1 MSNEHTVKSYE
12 EELRYLIDSVIKMGS
27 LTESQLVDSMD
38 AVIKVD
44 KDSIDKII
52 KSDDEINKF
61 RSKIDTQIMTLLVKR
76 APMAIDL
83 RETISSLKISQD
95 LERIGDLSKS
105 NAKKVKPL
113 PLDLPEELLGNL
125 KRLGDLVI
133 KQLNDV
139 LDSYVNKNYDKAKE
153 VWEKD
158 EQVDDLTYI
167 AMESVIDFLSKEA
180 DLKEKLFSNKMNGK
194 IFIIEDEPSIIQL
207 VQHNLEKNG
216 FIVSSSVNGN
226 DGLKE
231 LKKFQPDLL
240 LLDWMLPDLSGIEIC
255 KNIRKD
261 NSIKNLP
268 VIMLTAK
275 GEEEDKIKGLDSGV
289 DDYLTK
295 PFSFNELMARIK
307 AVLRR
312 SNPNTVSDNLEFEDL
327 VLDRIEKRVYRDKK
341 EIQLGPTEFRLLEFS
356 LVNPKRVYSRD
367 QILENVWPNNINV
380 ESRTIDVHIRRL
392 RKSINIQNK
401 KELIRTVRSSGY
413 SLI

>member
-1 MSNEHTVKSYE
+1 
-12 EELRYLIDSVIKMGS
+12 
-27 LTESQLVDSMD
+27 
-38 AVIKVD
+38 
-44 KDSIDKII
+44 
-52 KSDDEINKF
+52 
-61 RSKIDTQIMTLLVKR
+61 
-76 APMAIDL
+76 
-83 RETISSLKISQD
+83 
-95 LERIGDLSKS
+95 
-105 NAKKVKPL
+105 
-113 PLDLPEELLGNL
+113 
-125 KRLGDLVI
+125 
-133 KQLNDV
+133 
-139 LDSYVNKNYDKAKE
+139 
-153 VWEKD
+153 
-158 EQVDDLTYI
+158 
-167 AMESVIDFLSKEA
+167 
-180 DLKEKLFSNKMNGK
+180 MNGK

-216 FIVSSSVNGN
+216 FIVSSSLNGN

-261 NSIKNLP
+261 NSFKNLP

-295 PFSFNELMARIK
+295 PFSFNELIARIK

-312 SNPNTVSDNLEFEDL
+312 SNPNTVSDNLKFDDL
-327 VLDRIEKRVYRDKK
+327 MLDRIEKRVFRDGQ
-341 EIQLGPTEFRLLEFS
+341 EIKLGPTEFRLLDFF
-356 LVNPKRVYSRD
+356 LTNPKRVYSRD
-367 QILENVWPNNINV
+367 QILESVWPNNVNV

-392 RKSINIQNK
+392 RQSVNLKNK

>member
-1 MSNEHTVKSYE
+1 
-12 EELRYLIDSVIKMGS
+12 
-27 LTESQLVDSMD
+27 
-38 AVIKVD
+38 
-44 KDSIDKII
+44 
-52 KSDDEINKF
+52 
-61 RSKIDTQIMTLLVKR
+61 
-76 APMAIDL
+76 
-83 RETISSLKISQD
+83 
-95 LERIGDLSKS
+95 
-105 NAKKVKPL
+105 
-113 PLDLPEELLGNL
+113 
-125 KRLGDLVI
+125 
-133 KQLNDV
+133 
-139 LDSYVNKNYDKAKE
+139 
-153 VWEKD
+153 
-158 EQVDDLTYI
+158 
-167 AMESVIDFLSKEA
+167 
-180 DLKEKLFSNKMNGK
+180 MNGK

-216 FIVSSSVNGN
+216 FLVSSSLNGN

-261 NSIKNLP
+261 NSFKNLP

-312 SNPNTVSDNLEFEDL
+312 SNPNTVSDNLKFDDL
-327 VLDRIEKRVYRDKK
+327 MLDRIEKRVFRDGH
-341 EIQLGPTEFRLLEFS
+341 EIKLGPTEFRLLEFF
-356 LVNPKRVYSRD
+356 LTNPKRVYSRD
-367 QILENVWPNNINV
+367 QILESVWPNNVNV

-392 RKSINIQNK
+392 RQSVNLKNK
-401 KELIRTVRSSGY
+401 RELIRTVRSSGY

>member
-1 MSNEHTVKSYE
+1 
-12 EELRYLIDSVIKMGS
+12 
-27 LTESQLVDSMD
+27 
-38 AVIKVD
+38 
-44 KDSIDKII
+44 
-52 KSDDEINKF
+52 
-61 RSKIDTQIMTLLVKR
+61 
-76 APMAIDL
+76 
-83 RETISSLKISQD
+83 
-95 LERIGDLSKS
+95 
-105 NAKKVKPL
+105 
-113 PLDLPEELLGNL
+113 
-125 KRLGDLVI
+125 
-133 KQLNDV
+133 
-139 LDSYVNKNYDKAKE
+139 
-153 VWEKD
+153 
-158 EQVDDLTYI
+158 
-167 AMESVIDFLSKEA
+167 
-180 DLKEKLFSNKMNGK
+180 MNGK

-216 FIVSSSVNGN
+216 FIVLSSVNGN
-226 DGLKE
+226 DGLRE

-240 LLDWMLPDLSGIEIC
+240 LLDWMLPDLSGIDIC

-261 NSIKNLP
+261 NSFKDLP
-268 VIMLTAK
+268 IIMLTAK
-275 GEEEDKIKGLDSGV
+275 GEQEDKIKGLDSGI

-295 PFSFNELMARIK
+295 PFSFNELIARIK

-341 EIQLGPTEFRLLEFS
+341 EIQLGPTEFRLLEFF

>member
-1 MSNEHTVKSYE
+1 
-12 EELRYLIDSVIKMGS
+12 
-27 LTESQLVDSMD
+27 
-38 AVIKVD
+38 
-44 KDSIDKII
+44 
-52 KSDDEINKF
+52 
-61 RSKIDTQIMTLLVKR
+61 
-76 APMAIDL
+76 
-83 RETISSLKISQD
+83 
-95 LERIGDLSKS
+95 
-105 NAKKVKPL
+105 
-113 PLDLPEELLGNL
+113 
-125 KRLGDLVI
+125 
-133 KQLNDV
+133 
-139 LDSYVNKNYDKAKE
+139 
-153 VWEKD
+153 
-158 EQVDDLTYI
+158 
-167 AMESVIDFLSKEA
+167 
-180 DLKEKLFSNKMNGK
+180 MNGK

-216 FIVSSSVNGN
+216 FIVSSSLNGN

-261 NSIKNLP
+261 NSFKNLP

-312 SNPNTVSDNLEFEDL
+312 SNPNTVSDNLKFDDL
-327 VLDRIEKRVYRDKK
+327 MLDRIEKRVFRDGH
-341 EIQLGPTEFRLLEFS
+341 EIKLGPTEFRLLDFF
-356 LVNPKRVYSRD
+356 LTNPKRVYSRD
-367 QILENVWPNNINV
+367 QILESVWPNNVNV

-392 RKSINIQNK
+392 RQSVNLKNK
-401 KELIRTVRSSGY
+401 RELIRTVRSSGY

>member
-1 MSNEHTVKSYE
+1 
-12 EELRYLIDSVIKMGS
+12 
-27 LTESQLVDSMD
+27 
-38 AVIKVD
+38 
-44 KDSIDKII
+44 
-52 KSDDEINKF
+52 
-61 RSKIDTQIMTLLVKR
+61 
-76 APMAIDL
+76 
-83 RETISSLKISQD
+83 
-95 LERIGDLSKS
+95 
-105 NAKKVKPL
+105 
-113 PLDLPEELLGNL
+113 
-125 KRLGDLVI
+125 
-133 KQLNDV
+133 
-139 LDSYVNKNYDKAKE
+139 
-153 VWEKD
+153 
-158 EQVDDLTYI
+158 
-167 AMESVIDFLSKEA
+167 
-180 DLKEKLFSNKMNGK
+180 MNGK

-261 NSIKNLP
+261 NSFKNLP

-295 PFSFNELMARIK
+295 PFGFNELMARIK

-312 SNPNTVSDNLEFEDL
+312 SNPNTVSDNLKFDDL
-327 VLDRIEKRVYRDKK
+327 MLDRIEKRVFRDDQ
-341 EIQLGPTEFRLLEFS
+341 EIKLGPTEFRLLEFF
-356 LVNPKRVYSRD
+356 LTNPKRVYSRD
-367 QILENVWPNNINV
+367 QILESVWPNNVNV

-392 RKSINIQNK
+392 RQSVNLKNK

>member
-1 MSNEHTVKSYE
+1 
-12 EELRYLIDSVIKMGS
+12 
-27 LTESQLVDSMD
+27 
-38 AVIKVD
+38 
-44 KDSIDKII
+44 
-52 KSDDEINKF
+52 
-61 RSKIDTQIMTLLVKR
+61 
-76 APMAIDL
+76 
-83 RETISSLKISQD
+83 
-95 LERIGDLSKS
+95 
-105 NAKKVKPL
+105 
-113 PLDLPEELLGNL
+113 
-125 KRLGDLVI
+125 
-133 KQLNDV
+133 
-139 LDSYVNKNYDKAKE
+139 
-153 VWEKD
+153 
-158 EQVDDLTYI
+158 
-167 AMESVIDFLSKEA
+167 
-180 DLKEKLFSNKMNGK
+180 MNGK

-216 FIVSSSVNGN
+216 FIVLSSVNGN

-240 LLDWMLPDLSGIEIC
+240 LLDWMLPDLSGIDIC

-261 NSIKNLP
+261 NSFKDLP
-268 VIMLTAK
+268 IIMLTAK
-275 GEEEDKIKGLDSGV
+275 GEEEDKIKGLDSGI

-341 EIQLGPTEFRLLEFS
+341 EIQLGPTEFRLLEFF

-380 ESRTIDVHIRRL
+380 ESRTIYVHIRRL

>member
-1 MSNEHTVKSYE
+1 
-12 EELRYLIDSVIKMGS
+12 
-27 LTESQLVDSMD
+27 
-38 AVIKVD
+38 
-44 KDSIDKII
+44 
-52 KSDDEINKF
+52 
-61 RSKIDTQIMTLLVKR
+61 
-76 APMAIDL
+76 
-83 RETISSLKISQD
+83 
-95 LERIGDLSKS
+95 
-105 NAKKVKPL
+105 
-113 PLDLPEELLGNL
+113 
-125 KRLGDLVI
+125 
-133 KQLNDV
+133 
-139 LDSYVNKNYDKAKE
+139 
-153 VWEKD
+153 
-158 EQVDDLTYI
+158 
-167 AMESVIDFLSKEA
+167 
-180 DLKEKLFSNKMNGK
+180 MNGK

-216 FIVSSSVNGN
+216 FIISSSLNGN

-261 NSIKNLP
+261 NSFKNLP

-312 SNPNTVSDNLEFEDL
+312 SNPNTVSDNLKFDDL
-327 VLDRIEKRVYRDKK
+327 MLDRIEKRVFRDGQ
-341 EIQLGPTEFRLLEFS
+341 EIKLGPTEFRLLEFF
-356 LVNPKRVYSRD
+356 LTNPKRVYSRD
-367 QILENVWPNNINV
+367 QILESVWPNNVNV

-392 RKSINIQNK
+392 RQSVNLKKK

>member
-1 MSNEHTVKSYE
+1 
-12 EELRYLIDSVIKMGS
+12 
-27 LTESQLVDSMD
+27 
-38 AVIKVD
+38 
-44 KDSIDKII
+44 
-52 KSDDEINKF
+52 
-61 RSKIDTQIMTLLVKR
+61 
-76 APMAIDL
+76 
-83 RETISSLKISQD
+83 
-95 LERIGDLSKS
+95 
-105 NAKKVKPL
+105 
-113 PLDLPEELLGNL
+113 
-125 KRLGDLVI
+125 
-133 KQLNDV
+133 
-139 LDSYVNKNYDKAKE
+139 
-153 VWEKD
+153 
-158 EQVDDLTYI
+158 
-167 AMESVIDFLSKEA
+167 
-180 DLKEKLFSNKMNGK
+180 MNGK

-312 SNPNTVSDNLEFEDL
+312 SNPNTVSDNLKFEDGL
-327 VLDRIEKRVYRDKK
+327 MMIGRDPNSGLAKYGPGSVLSGQNVVSGFGTNDYEK
-341 EIQLGPTEFRLLEFS
+341 QLGKYISKMLQKKKRYFENKSSSNS
-356 LVNPKRVYSRD
+356 L
-367 QILENVWPNNINV
+367 QGCL
-380 ESRTIDVHIRRL
+380 
-392 RKSINIQNK
+392 SIF
-401 KELIRTVRSSGY
+401 ECAHAALFLMLPHSTC
-413 SLI
+413 

>member
-1 MSNEHTVKSYE
+1 
-12 EELRYLIDSVIKMGS
+12 
-27 LTESQLVDSMD
+27 
-38 AVIKVD
+38 
-44 KDSIDKII
+44 
-52 KSDDEINKF
+52 
-61 RSKIDTQIMTLLVKR
+61 
-76 APMAIDL
+76 
-83 RETISSLKISQD
+83 
-95 LERIGDLSKS
+95 
-105 NAKKVKPL
+105 
-113 PLDLPEELLGNL
+113 
-125 KRLGDLVI
+125 
-133 KQLNDV
+133 
-139 LDSYVNKNYDKAKE
+139 
-153 VWEKD
+153 
-158 EQVDDLTYI
+158 
-167 AMESVIDFLSKEA
+167 
-180 DLKEKLFSNKMNGK
+180 MNGK

-216 FIVSSSVNGN
+216 FIVLSSVNGN

-240 LLDWMLPDLSGIEIC
+240 LLDWMLPDLSGIDIC

-261 NSIKNLP
+261 NSFKDLP
-268 VIMLTAK
+268 IIMLTAK
-275 GEEEDKIKGLDSGV
+275 GEEEDKIKGLDSGI

-341 EIQLGPTEFRLLEFS
+341 EIQLGPIEFRLLEFF

>member
-1 MSNEHTVKSYE
+1 
-12 EELRYLIDSVIKMGS
+12 
-27 LTESQLVDSMD
+27 
-38 AVIKVD
+38 
-44 KDSIDKII
+44 
-52 KSDDEINKF
+52 
-61 RSKIDTQIMTLLVKR
+61 
-76 APMAIDL
+76 
-83 RETISSLKISQD
+83 
-95 LERIGDLSKS
+95 
-105 NAKKVKPL
+105 
-113 PLDLPEELLGNL
+113 
-125 KRLGDLVI
+125 
-133 KQLNDV
+133 
-139 LDSYVNKNYDKAKE
+139 
-153 VWEKD
+153 
-158 EQVDDLTYI
+158 
-167 AMESVIDFLSKEA
+167 
-180 DLKEKLFSNKMNGK
+180 MNGK

-216 FIVSSSVNGN
+216 FIVLSSVNGN

-240 LLDWMLPDLSGIEIC
+240 LLDWMLPDLSGIDIC

-261 NSIKNLP
+261 NSFKDLP
-268 VIMLTAK
+268 IIMLTAK
-275 GEEEDKIKGLDSGV
+275 GEEEDKIKGLDSGI

-295 PFSFNELMARIK
+295 PFSFNELIARIK

-341 EIQLGPTEFRLLEFS
+341 EIQLGPTEFRLLEFF

-401 KELIRTVRSSGY
+401 KEFIRTVRSSGY